1 MTDGQ
6 STFGKSVKTDQRTY
20 DNIQKATTG
29 QGDDYT
35 TSFQIDYH
43 YFNEHCKMIAIDLS
57 IQQELDGDLKTTN
70 FTRNLDRNENTTM
83 ILITEEAKE
92 TALDFSNDL

>member
-6 STFGKSVKTDQRTY
+6 STFGKAVKTDQRTY

-35 TSFQIDYH
+35 TSFQIDYQ
-43 YFNEHCKMIAIDLS
+43 YFKEHWKMKAIDLS
-57 IQQELDGDLKTTN
+57 KQQELDGDVKKL
-70 FTRNLDRNENTTM
+70 
-83 ILITEEAKE
+83 ILLEI
-92 TALDFSNDL
+92 